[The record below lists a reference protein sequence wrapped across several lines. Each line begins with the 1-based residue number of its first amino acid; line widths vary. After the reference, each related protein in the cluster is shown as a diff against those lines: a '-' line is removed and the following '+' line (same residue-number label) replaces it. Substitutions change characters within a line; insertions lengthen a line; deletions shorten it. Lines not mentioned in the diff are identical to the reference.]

1 MLSPGVAVTSAM
13 PTLFDLD
20 DLTGA
25 VERLADLFSAVE
37 PYGVWYANAD
47 ELVDQVAA
55 ALD

>member
-1 MLSPGVAVTSAM
+1 M
-13 PTLFDLD
+13 PLLFDLD

-47 ELVDQVAA
+47 ELVEQVRD

>member
-1 MLSPGVAVTSAM
+1 M

-25 VERLADLFSAVE
+25 VERLGDLFSAVE
-37 PYGVWYANAD
+37 PYGVWYADAD
-47 ELVDQVAA
+47 ELVEQVRD